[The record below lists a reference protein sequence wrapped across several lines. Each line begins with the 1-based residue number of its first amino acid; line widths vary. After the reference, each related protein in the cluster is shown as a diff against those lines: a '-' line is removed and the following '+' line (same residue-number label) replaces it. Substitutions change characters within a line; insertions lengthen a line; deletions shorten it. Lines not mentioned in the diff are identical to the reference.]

1 MSRLLIAIA
10 IAGCVSLVAALFKRG
25 SKSDVVSV
33 KRNALPTRVPAV
45 EVGLDA
51 APAIIVFTEATCDS
65 CQMAVGIVRGPA
77 GAGIPVA
84 DIEYGADPALH
95 KKFAIDTVPTTLVV
109 DSEGNVLAGWTGRI
123 DLGEFTSALAEL
135 VQSDSD

>member
-65 CQMAVGIVRGPA
+65 CQMAVRIVRGPA

-84 DIEYGADPALH
+84 DIEYGADPALT
-95 KKFAIDTVPTTLVV
+95 KSLLLIRFPQLLSLTAKEMFWPD
-109 DSEGNVLAGWTGRI
+109 GQ
-123 DLGEFTSALAEL
+123 GELI
-135 VQSDSD
+135 